1 MPLPFSKITM
11 KIAGAIRCIR
21 SAYAI
26 PLSFF
31 IVAAVNKT
39 TTELNECLSMKLTL
53 LKLSKPDEAQALI

>member
-39 TTELNECLSMKLTL
+39 TTKLYECLSMKFTL
-53 LKLSKPDEAQALI
+53 LKLSKADEA